1 MHVRCNDLNDRT
13 QGGNSGLNILLA
25 PLVSQRACRGP
36 REEVCLAF
44 SCLEHLLWNS
54 AACFHVCVAGTRAP
68 RRSAHCG
75 AFYVAWPDTAHAA
88 HAPGPGRCRRLR
100 AREPRRRPARARL
113 APICGRLQ
121 PASVR
126 AGVRRESGVRRCR
139 LELRESMLS
148 LRRKPTARAPLRGLH
163 LLVDPARAMAVV
175 QRGAHR
181 RHNVLPAGLR
191 AQQLNVQGRVRSRG
205 TGSLLLADQRQAA
218 MHDARANGH
227 VALPRRIRE
236 GAQRPATQQAS
247 AAAARGPS
255 PPLPPHLRMQ
265 PATPTRGVCRHCQ
278 DARVRRRSVVLWP
291 LPARLGAARPASHCQ
306 GGAQL
311 LSDSQRTA
319 LPTVP
324 QAGRGPACALL
335 GVLRSCRGHA
345 REARA
350 CRCHASW

>member
-1 MHVRCNDLNDRT
+1 MF
-13 QGGNSGLNILLA
+13 SILRRHTYR
-25 PLVSQRACRGP
+25 V
-36 REEVCLAF
+36 
-44 SCLEHLLWNS
+44 
-54 AACFHVCVAGTRAP
+54 
-68 RRSAHCG
+68 RSAHCG
-75 AFYVAWPDTAHAA
+75 AFYVAWPNTAHAFYVAWPHTAHAA

-148 LRRKPTARAPLRGLH
+148 LRRKPTARAPPRGLH

-278 DARVRRRSVVLWP
+278 DARVRRRHVVLWP
-291 LPARLGAARPASHCQ
+291 LPTRLGAARPASHCQ
-306 GGAQL
+306 CGAQL
-311 LSDSQRTA
+311 LSDAQRTA

-324 QAGRGPACALL
+324 QAGRGPTCALL
-335 GVLRSCRGHA
+335 GVLRSCRGHT
-345 REARA
+345 RKARA